1 MKCKRLK
8 YLKRDAYNSVNDH
21 WSGMTLNISLMPVSS
36 LHAVSIWLVTSKALI
51 CLYAVAHA
59 VRRRSNR
66 DFYVPPFI
74 GAVRRGRQECGGVSE
89 LNRRAARAWTPS
101 APRTISW
108 DVLGSSDSKLLEAA
122 RSCGV
127 RRHSSLCR
135 WLSSSTVASRRVT
148 QTAAAAN
155 TRQRPP
161 TDRSILT
168 LRTRVHAPF

>member
-1 MKCKRLK
+1 M
-8 YLKRDAYNSVNDH
+8 
-21 WSGMTLNISLMPVSS
+21 
-36 LHAVSIWLVTSKALI
+36 
-51 CLYAVAHA
+51 
-59 VRRRSNR
+59 RRRSNR

-74 GAVRRGRQECGGVSE
+74 GAVRRRGRQECSGVSE

-155 TRQRPP
+155 TRQTADGPLHLNPP
-161 TDRSILT
+161 NPCSRAVLT
-168 LRTRVHAPF
+168 ICLVLDFFFYTLATAECRQRFRQHTAQYIMGMLHMHLYSHKLQIQKL